1 MCLGIPM
8 QVVGASEQGFVCAG
22 RGARE
27 ELDLALVGE
36 QAVGTWVLAARGCAV
51 RVLSAEEAQ
60 RIDSALDALE
70 AVLAGETNVDGF
82 FADLIAREDR
92 GLASDFPG
100 TP

>member
-8 QVVGASEQGFVCAG
+8 RVLAAGERGFLCEG

-36 QAVGTWVLAARGCAV
+36 QRPGTWVLAARGCAV

-60 RIDSALDALE
+60 RIDSALEALE

-92 GLASDFPG
+92 GLTSNLPEN
-100 TP
+100 P